1 MGMTY
6 SCQVAFGGLTPV
18 NLQMMDN
25 QIDRVTI
32 TGGSDGYDQPQPTV
46 ANLQFL
52 NPVFDGVQLLPS
64 QIVGQPIEIVTSY
77 DYNGSSYSNFFYGVV
92 QNADMV
98 PLDSTATNN
107 ILSITAMS
115 LMGLYSRKYANRS
128 GYVAQSESARMTAI
142 GTDLSQW
149 WEDVN
154 ASVTWD
160 DYPTALDWQD
170 VDDNPWG
177 YTWGV
182 FFGGTARDLIA
193 VTASPTDALSYLQAL
208 ADGAS
213 AWTSDAGLQGIA
225 YAPLQYW
232 AGRPAY
238 TIDAETSVV
247 FQNLETNVDIADR
260 YNSAVV
266 TNGTLTASS
275 ASVPDIVANGEYAMN
290 IDSDLAIQSDLQAT
304 ATFKLAGHGLGVR
317 PLTQITV
324 DLDTI
329 TNEITAAQLGLIRT
343 PINLVL
349 NNMPAIYMPTGLN
362 PEKWQSRGG
371 TLDLSAAHAEV
382 TLNIVPFAV
391 YYTGTVT
398 WNSVSSS
405 DAWNTYAT
413 AITTWADVA

>member
-6 SCQVAFGGLTPV
+6 SCQVAFGGLTPI

-25 QIDRVTI
+25 QIDQVSI

-52 NPVFDGVQLLPS
+52 NPVFDGVQLLPA
-64 QIVGQPIEIVTSY
+64 QIVGQPIRIVTSY
-77 DYNGSSYSNFFYGVV
+77 DYNGSSYSNNFYGVV
-92 QNADMV
+92 MSAEMMA
-98 PLDSTATNN
+98 LDSTATNN
-107 ILSITAMS
+107 IMSITAMS
-115 LMGLYSRKYANRS
+115 LMGLYSRKYANRA
-128 GYVAQSESARMTAI
+128 GYSAQSESARMTAI
-142 GTDLSQW
+142 GTDLAQW

-154 ASVTWD
+154 ASITWD
-160 DYPTALDWQD
+160 DYPSTLDWQN

-182 FFGGTARDLIA
+182 FFAGSARNLIA
-193 VTASPTDALSYLQAL
+193 TTALPTDALSYLQTL

-213 AWTSDAGLQGIA
+213 AWTWDAGLSGIG

-232 AGRPAY
+232 AGTTAV
-238 TIDAETSVV
+238 TVDAESSVI
-247 FQNLETNVDIADR
+247 FNALETNVDVADR
-260 YNSAVV
+260 YNSAYV
-266 TNGTLTASS
+266 TNGTLSASS
-275 ASVPDIVANGEYAMN
+275 ASVPDIVANGEYAMS
-290 IDSDLAIQSDLQAT
+290 IDSDLANQLDLQNT

-324 DLDTI
+324 DLDTL
-329 TNEITAAQLGLIRT
+329 TDSTVAAQLGLIRV
-343 PINLVL
+343 PLNINL
-349 NNMPAIYMPTGLN
+349 NNMPDIYMPTGLN
-362 PEKWQSRGG
+362 PEKWQARGG
-371 TLDLSAAHAEV
+371 TLSLSAKHAEV